1 MALYRRLPS
10 FDDTLPGLHAI
21 RELPLRPFAFSNGN
35 RDDLDEVLDTAN
47 LTPLLAGVVSLND
60 IRTFKPHPAAYAYF
74 HRAAQ
79 TGGAETWLVS
89 GNPLD
94 RKSTRLNSSH

>member
-79 TGGAETWLVS
+79 TGGAETWLEIGRASCRERVCQYV
-89 GNPLD
+89 
-94 RKSTRLNSSH
+94 